1 MKIYRS
7 NNNAIKSLYNN
18 KNIKLDDKSINKK
31 LKSRGYNSL
40 EDYYIYY
47 YNNKYKTNYT
57 SIDNFNNKIKK
68 DIFKNT
74 NSNYIET
81 NNNINKLSINYFN
94 NSLVKLIFNNRKY
107 SIEECLNY
115 YIDDSEYIY
124 YLNNIFDKGVLSF
137 NIELDK
143 NYNDL
148 FNNYLKGSVYF
159 TLSKTSIK

>member
-1 MKIYRS
+1 
-7 NNNAIKSLYNN
+7 
-18 KNIKLDDKSINKK
+18 
-31 LKSRGYNSL
+31 
-40 EDYYIYY
+40 
-47 YNNKYKTNYT
+47 
-57 SIDNFNNKIKK
+57 
-68 DIFKNT
+68 
-74 NSNYIET
+74 
-81 NNNINKLSINYFN
+81 INYFN

-148 FNNYLKGSVYF
+148 FNNYLKGSIYF